1 MQYVIDNEKAK
12 YTEVVAHF
20 LEILKQSDTV
30 LSNSFEEKE
39 NINYTQEYYISE
51 DDEEDIESDLVDD

>member
-39 NINYTQEYYISE
+39 NINYT
-51 DDEEDIESDLVDD
+51 